1 MVYIDTIIDYTIR
14 TYLLK
19 FYEPFEI
26 DHDIVISHR
35 FGGNVLL

>member
-1 MVYIDTIIDYTIR
+1 MVYIDKFIDYIFR

-19 FYEPFEI
+19 IYEPFEI